1 MSVSEHFDEQPLT
14 RTIFLYG
21 TITPQLVYDT
31 LLQIQSVNEED
42 AHRSVVAQLKGE
54 SYTPKPIII
63 DINSYG
69 GSVEDGMALISAIE
83 ASKTPVITR
92 VSGYAMSMGFFI
104 FLAGKERLM
113 SKYARLMY
121 HQGSIGLGGTQKDV
135 EEELQS
141 WLDYEEILLDFVVTH
156 CKLKKK
162 DLKKIYK
169 KKSDKY
175 YFLNEALKL
184 GIATGTYQ

>member
-1 MSVSEHFDEQPLT
+1 
-14 RTIFLYG
+14 
-21 TITPQLVYDT
+21 
-31 LLQIQSVNEED
+31 
-42 AHRSVVAQLKGE
+42 
-54 SYTPKPIII
+54 
-63 DINSYG
+63 
-69 GSVEDGMALISAIE
+69 
-83 ASKTPVITR
+83 
-92 VSGYAMSMGFFI
+92 
-104 FLAGKERLM
+104 M